1 MWTDREP
8 LWRAALGPCFWRLCG
23 YSPRPPW
30 APIRPAS
37 QRRDSV
43 LHLNNGGFVSGDL
56 CDSNDPSILRWQ
68 GPLFVAPFDFRL
80 KGVDAVYFPTPAELP
95 KPVGEYCFELTG
107 GDMLFGSLLEL
118 NAEEA
123 ELDVPLAGRLH
134 VRRDCIR
141 QFSRWKDG
149 AGLVYR
155 GPNGLDDWTA
165 SPSGNAWHNEY
176 GQLMTDEPRAFVQ
189 GNFALPPRA
198 AIEFE
203 ISWKDKPDF
212 VLALGI
218 GRDDAAVGHAFRIEA
233 WEQDLVILRETQRE
247 AEIASLEKITPDS
260 GRVHLWFISTRKR
273 GGASSIR
280 RKANCSPT

>member
-1 MWTDREP
+1 MRNSFPFRPALVPYRRLQFRLARKRTCDGP
-8 LWRAALGPCFWRLCG
+8 RAALAGRSRPLLLAIVWLFAAAALG
-23 YSPRPPW
+23 ADPPR
-30 APIRPAS
+30 AS
-37 QRRDSV
+37 TSRSV
-43 LHLNNGGFVSGDL
+43 LRLNNGGFVSGAL

-80 KGVDAVYFPTPAELP
+80 KGVDAVSFPTPAELP
-95 KPVGEYCFELTG
+95 KPVGEYCFELAG

-123 ELDVPLAGRLH
+123 KLDVPLAGRIH

-189 GNFALPPRA
+189 GNFALPPARG
-198 AIEFE
+198 
-203 ISWKDKPDF
+203 D
-212 VLALGI
+212 
-218 GRDDAAVGHAFRIEA
+218 
-233 WEQDLVILRETQRE
+233 
-247 AEIASLEKITPDS
+247 
-260 GRVHLWFISTRKR
+260 RV
-273 GGASSIR
+273 
-280 RKANCSPT
+280 